1 MTAVGPTQ
9 EAASTSSTPL
19 HGRDDEL
26 QTISGRIAAAPSNSG
41 SVLTVMGEPGLGKT
55 RLLKEAARMAERSGM
70 RFAYAA
76 AEPPGRVLKVAIH
89 HRPLAAVKRFASR
102 LSEAIAQ
109 KEVT

>member
-1 MTAVGPTQ
+1 MSLGEATDVTAVGPTQ
-9 EAASTSSTPL
+9 EAAATSSTPL

-26 QTISGRIAAAPSNSG
+26 QTISGRIAAARSNSG

-76 AEPPGRVLKVAIH
+76 VHR
-89 HRPLAAVKRFASR
+89 RPLGAVKRFASR